1 LKRESKPVSHEPER
15 PLKKRAVLTEE
26 RRKNQVSMLKIVFG
40 ALILIVSGVIEAS
53 AVDQS
58 ICASGAN
65 VVLYPNG
72 SLKSCALKEPFRS
85 NEITCKGQS
94 LISFYDN
101 GQIETCVLAEPATI
115 SGQKCEE
122 LKPIDFYQDGKFRSC
137 EKKE

>member
-1 LKRESKPVSHEPER
+1 MRMFKIIFG
-15 PLKKRAVLTEE
+15 VLII
-26 RRKNQVSMLKIVFG
+26 IVF
-40 ALILIVSGVIEAS
+40 GVIEAK
-53 AVDQS
+53 AIDQS

-85 NEITCKGQS
+85 NEFTCKSQS

-101 GQIETCVLAEPATI
+101 GQIETCVLAGSATI

-122 LKPIDFYQDGKFRSC
+122 LKAINFYPDGKFRSC

>member
-1 LKRESKPVSHEPER
+1 MLFIYSRCNHSKRKE
-15 PLKKRAVLTEE
+15 
-26 RRKNQVSMLKIVFG
+26 KNQMRMFKIIFG
-40 ALILIVSGVIEAS
+40 VLILIVFGVIEAN
-53 AVDQS
+53 AIDQS

-72 SLKSCALKEPFRS
+72 SLKSCALKESFRS
-85 NEITCKGQS
+85 NEITCKSQS

-115 SGQKCEE
+115 SGQKCQE
-122 LKPIDFYQDGKFRSC
+122 LKPINFYLDGKFRSC

>member
-1 LKRESKPVSHEPER
+1 M
-15 PLKKRAVLTEE
+15 
-26 RRKNQVSMLKIVFG
+26 SMLRIVFG
-40 ALILIVSGVIEAS
+40 ALILIVFGVIEAN
-53 AVDQS
+53 AVDQA

-72 SLKSCALKEPFRS
+72 SLQSCDLKEPFRS
-85 NEITCKGQS
+85 NEFTCKGQS

-115 SGQKCEE
+115 SGQKCVE
-122 LKPIDFYQDGKFRSC
+122 LKGLNFYPDGKFRSC

>member
-1 LKRESKPVSHEPER
+1 M
-15 PLKKRAVLTEE
+15 
-26 RRKNQVSMLKIVFG
+26 SMFKIIFG
-40 ALILIVSGVIEAS
+40 VLILIVFGVIEAN
-53 AVDQS
+53 AIDQS

-72 SLKSCALKEPFRS
+72 SLKSCALKESFRS
-85 NEITCKGQS
+85 NEITCKSQS

-115 SGQKCEE
+115 SGQKCQE
-122 LKPIDFYQDGKFRSC
+122 LKPINFYPDGKFRSC